1 MRLLLDTH
9 IWIWSDAEAHK
20 LSSEVAR
27 ELASPENERYLSPL
41 AYGKRSFY

>member
-9 IWIWSDAEAHK
+9 VSTWSDVEAHK

-27 ELASPENERYLSPL
+27 ELTNPENER
-41 AYGKRSFY
+41 